1 MSADAASAAGP
12 RTSSGNQRWHRLVP
26 LVFITYSLAYLDRSN
41 YSLGVAG
48 GLKHDLGLTPGWSA
62 LLGAFFF
69 LGYLVFQI
77 PAAHYAENKSVSKLV
92 FWCVLLWGVFA
103 SAQGIIPWLWLLLA
117 DRFALGVVEAA
128 IIPAMLIF
136 LTHWFSRSERGR
148 ANTFLILGNPITV
161 MWLSAIS
168 GYLIAAT
175 SWRWMFIL
183 EGFPAIIWAFVF
195 RALVDDRP
203 ADAVWLAEA
212 EKDDLQ
218 QRLASEQDDIDP
230 VPGGYLQALS
240 SRNVIVLCFQYLFWS
255 IGVYGFVFWLPTILK
270 TAKHN
275 GIGMIG
281 LLSAVPYAL
290 AAIAMVIASRYS
302 DRSGN
307 RREFVWPFLLVAT
320 GLFVASIILGTGHY
334 WFSYVLLV
342 FAGACLYAPY
352 GPYFAL
358 IPEFLPQNVSGAAMA
373 VVNSAGAVGGF
384 LGAYVVGW
392 LQGGIG
398 DNAAYTFMA
407 VSLFLSAM
415 LMFLVTAHGRQGAA
429 SASKERAPGLQRPR
443 TA

>member
-1 MSADAASAAGP
+1 MVSSNAPAADPQASP
-12 RTSSGNQRWHRLVP
+12 GNQRWHRLVP

-41 YSLGVAG
+41 YSIGVAG

-77 PAAHYAENKSVSKLV
+77 PAAHYAENRSVGKLV

-103 SAQGIIPWLWLLLA
+103 SAQGVIPWLWLLLV

-183 EGFPAIIWAFVF
+183 EGLPAVIWAFVF

-203 ADAVWLAEA
+203 SDAAWLADAERR
-212 EKDDLQ
+212 DIQ
-218 QRLASEQDDIDP
+218 QRLASEQEDIEP
-230 VPGGYLQALS
+230 VNGGYRAALS
-240 SRNVIVLCFQYLFWS
+240 SRNVIVLSLQYLCWS

-270 TAKHN
+270 TAQHD
-275 GIGMIG
+275 GIGIIG

-290 AAIAMVIASRYS
+290 AAVAMVTASRYS

-307 RREFVWPFLLVAT
+307 RREFVWPFLLAAT
-320 GLFVASIILGTGHY
+320 ALFIASTILGTGHY
-334 WFSYVLLV
+334 WVSYGLLV
-342 FAGACLYAPY
+342 VAGACLYAPY

-358 IPEFLPQNVSGAAMA
+358 IPEFLPQNVAGAAMA
-373 VVNSAGAVGGF
+373 LVNSAGAVGGF

-392 LQGGIG
+392 LQGSFGNG
-398 DNAAYTFMA
+398 AAFTFMA
-407 VSLFLSAM
+407 AGLFLSAI
-415 LMFLVTAHGRQGAA
+415 LMFLVTVHGRQGAETSTRQA
-429 SASKERAPGLQRPR
+429 MGLQQPSS
-443 TA
+443 